1 MILSLGHVSK
11 SFLDQEII
19 KDATFQIAEKEKA
32 ALVGSN
38 GAGKTTIF
46 RMITGEL
53 EPDSGSIVLSGRI
66 VPGYLPQNAETD
78 SPNSVYDELISV
90 RSDLFDVEKEMRGL
104 ETRIASG
111 EENSQALLARHSELH
126 DLFEKENG
134 YALESEV
141 TGILKGLGFPES
153 DFDKPVRVLSG
164 GEKTRVALGKLLLR
178 KPELLLLD
186 EPTNHLDLKAI
197 GWLESYLKTY
207 PGAVLLISHDRYFID
222 KLCTKIIDLSF
233 GVTDVY
239 RGNYT
244 EYAAKKNAKLIQQ
257 ARDYEKQQK
266 EIKRQE
272 EIIDRFYRYGTERQI
287 KKAKSRE
294 KLLSHVERLE
304 KPVEENNEMRLKLTP
319 AIESGNDVLSVRGL
333 SKSYGSRLLFKD
345 VEFEVHKKD
354 RIAII
359 GDNGAGKTT
368 LLRMIMGEESP
379 DSGEIRYGTNVYAGY
394 FDQEHAG
401 LSPEKTLFQELS
413 DTYPDMDN
421 TKIRNTLAAFL
432 FTGDDVFKQIHSLSG
447 GEQGRLALAKLMLS
461 NANLLI
467 LDEPTNHLDMVSCEI
482 LERALTSYE
491 GTIITVSHDR
501 YFINAVADG
510 ILELYDQQF
519 LKYQG
524 GYDYYLEKE
533 ELFHEQA
540 QKGREASSVSKSG
553 TSQED
558 WLRRKEESAKKRKSE
573 QDLKK
578 TEDEIARLEEKLS
591 ALEQEMALPENAS
604 DADKLIKLHQEEQET
619 QEILSDLYVKWEE
632 QMG

>member
-1 MILSLGHVSK
+1 MILSLGHISK

-53 EPDSGSIVLSGRI
+53 EPDSGSIVLPGKI
-66 VPGYLPQNAETD
+66 VPGYLPQNAEMDT
-78 SPNSVYDELISV
+78 PNSVYDELISV
-90 RSDLFDVEKEMRGL
+90 RSDLFDIEKEMREL
-104 ETRIASG
+104 EKRIASD
-111 EENSQALLARHSELH
+111 EEGSSALLSRHSELH
-126 DLFEKENG
+126 DQFEKENG
-134 YALESEV
+134 YALQSEV
-141 TGILKGLGFPES
+141 TGILKGLGFTES
-153 DFDKPVRVLSG
+153 EFDKPVAVLSG
-164 GEKTRVALGKLLLR
+164 GEKTRVALGKLLLK

-186 EPTNHLDLKAI
+186 EPTNHLDLKAVA
-197 GWLESYLKTY
+197 WLESYLKTY

-244 EYAAKKNAKLIQQ
+244 EFAAKKNAKILQQ

-272 EIIDRFYRYGTERQI
+272 EIIDRFYHYGTERQI

-319 AIESGNDVLSVRGL
+319 AIESGNDVLSVSGL
-333 SKSYGSRLLFKD
+333 SKSFGSKLLFRD
-345 VEFEVHKKD
+345 VSFEVHKKD

-368 LLRMIMGEESP
+368 LLKMIMGEESP
-379 DSGEIRYGTNVYAGY
+379 DAGEIRYGTNVFAGY

-401 LSPEKTLFQELS
+401 LTPEKTLFQELS

-421 TKIRNTLAAFL
+421 TRIRNTLAAFL
-432 FTGDDVFKQIHSLSG
+432 FTGDDVFKQIRSLSG

-467 LDEPTNHLDMVSCEI
+467 LDEPTNHLDMISCEI
-482 LERALTSYE
+482 LERALVSYE

-501 YFINAVADG
+501 YFINAVADS
-510 ILELYDQQF
+510 ILELYGQQF
-519 LKYQG
+519 IQYQG

-533 ELFHEQA
+533 ELFHE
-540 QKGREASSVSKSG
+540 RVSASAGKAADSKQSS
-553 TSQED
+553 SQED
-558 WLRRKEESAKKRKSE
+558 WLRRKEESAKKKKSQ
-573 QDLKK
+573 QDLLK
-578 TEDEIARLEEKLS
+578 TENEIARLEEKLRL
-591 ALEQEMALPENAS
+591 LEEEMALPENAS
-604 DADKLIKLHQEEQET
+604 DADKLYRLHQDEEDVQRV
-619 QEILSDLYVKWEE
+619 LSDLYVKWEQ
-632 QMG
+632 QME